1 MAGPVNTVIDA
12 DKCIGCGA
20 CARVCPS
27 DTITLKEGKARVTG
41 DRSLGCGHC
50 QAVCPSGAARVTNLE
65 PEAQRF
71 ATFTADRAYQPPG
84 LGDLPQLV
92 RLMASRRSCRN
103 YLDKPVPPD
112 VLEDLV
118 KIAVSSPSGTNSQAW
133 TFTILPTR
141 EAVAALGGRI
151 GQFFERLNRTAARP
165 MLRRVL
171 AWAGKPQLQN
181 YYDQHYESVKKA
193 LDQFK
198 ASGRDRL
205 FHGAPVAIVVG
216 SRPGASCPG
225 EDALLASGQLILAA
239 HVMGLGSCLVGFAVE
254 ALKHDPG
261 LPKYLGLAPGETVH
275 AVIALGW
282 PDETYQRQAG
292 RRMPKLRWIPAGQ
305 V

>member
-27 DTITLKEGKARVTG
+27 DTISLIEGKARVTG

-50 QAVCPSGAARVTNLE
+50 EAVCPNGAARVSNLD
-65 PEAQRF
+65 PGQQRF
-71 ATFTADRAYQPPG
+71 ATFAADHAYLPPG
-84 LGDLPQLV
+84 QGDLPQLA

-103 YLDKPVPPD
+103 YLDKPVAPD
-112 VLEDLV
+112 LLEDLI
-118 KIAVSSPSGTNSQAW
+118 KIAVRAPSGTNSQLW
-133 TFTILPTR
+133 TFTLLPTR
-141 EAVAALGGRI
+141 EAVLALGSRI
-151 GQFFERLNRTAARP
+151 GQFFERLNRTAEQTMVRKA
-165 MLRRVL
+165 L

-181 YYDQHYESVKKA
+181 YYVQHYESVKKA
-193 LDQFK
+193 LAQFK
-198 ASGRDRL
+198 QTGRDRL
-205 FHGAPVAIVVG
+205 FHGAPAAILVG
-216 SRPGASCPG
+216 SLPGASCPA

-239 HVMGLGSCLVGFAVE
+239 HVMGLGTCLVGFAVE
-254 ALKHDPG
+254 ALEHDPS
-261 LPKYLGLAPGETVH
+261 LAQHLGLAAGERIH

-292 RRMPKLRWIPAGQ
+292 RRAPKVRWIASG